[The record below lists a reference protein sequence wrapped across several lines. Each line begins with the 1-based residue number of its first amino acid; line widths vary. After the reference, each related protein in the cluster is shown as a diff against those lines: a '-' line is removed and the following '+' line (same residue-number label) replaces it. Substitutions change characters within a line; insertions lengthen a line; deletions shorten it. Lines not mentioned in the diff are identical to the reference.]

1 MATQLFN
8 TSGDMGHLHRLVT
21 RITLVGALASG
32 FILSV
37 VGVLTGNTGFLWEAV
52 GPTLTGLLVLP
63 MVLLKR
69 ESAAVTFTLA
79 TISVVV
85 TFKLVGSPD
94 TTVAATTAIVIM
106 ASLSTLFLVR
116 HVAAK
121 VAVGALAIA
130 LVPVLW
136 VERLEGALSA
146 GLVMALSF
154 SVASVAFILVKN
166 AAGEVNSRYRLAF
179 VDAPV
184 ALLELDWSDA
194 LDYLADRG
202 VTDVAEAMKQD
213 PRLVG
218 DLVERTCVVR
228 ANGEAARLF
237 EVSEPSDLEGSVARP
252 FAGGP
257 AREWWAAQFVAQAEG
272 RTETDAEVSLA
283 GWGLEKQVAIRTITG
298 HNPTGVN
305 SSIVALNDITAARLY
320 EKSLTD
326 LIDAKD
332 EFIATVSHELRTP
345 LTAVVGLASLL
356 AGEERLPEAEQADLL
371 DIVASQS
378 REISFIVEDLLVA
391 ARADIGRITVVA
403 EQVDPVRIAKE
414 VASELSADAPIAVE
428 DEGLGVLG
436 DPVRMRQVIRNLLV
450 NAERYGGARRR
461 IVIYARN
468 EQVLIEVRDS
478 GEPIPQAARDRI
490 FEPYERAHDR
500 EGRTVAMGLGLSVSR
515 RLARLMNGDLE
526 YVHDG
531 ESVFRLSLPQAVEEV
546 AAEDHAT
553 SQPAGVSGL

>member
-1 MATQLFN
+1 
-8 TSGDMGHLHRLVT
+8 MGHLHRLVT

-32 FILSV
+32 AILAL
-37 VGVLTGNTGFLWEAV
+37 VGAFTGTTSFLWEAV
-52 GPTLTGLLVLP
+52 GPTLTGLLLIP
-63 MVLLKR
+63 MVLFRR

-116 HVAAK
+116 HIIAK
-121 VAVGALAIA
+121 VAAGAVAIA
-130 LVPVLW
+130 LVPVIW
-136 VERLEGALSA
+136 AERLEGALAA
-146 GLVMALSF
+146 GLVMSLAFL
-154 SVASVAFILVKN
+154 VASVAFILVRN
-166 AAGEVNSRYRLAF
+166 SAGEVNSRYRLAF

-184 ALLELDWSDA
+184 ALLEIDWSAA
-194 LDYLADRG
+194 LSHLAERG
-202 VTDVAEAMKQD
+202 VTDVAAALADD
-213 PRLVG
+213 PMLVG

-237 EVSEPSDLEGSVARP
+237 EVPEPSDLVGSVARP

-257 AREWWAAQFVAQAEG
+257 AREWWVSQFVAQAAG
-272 RTETDAEVSLA
+272 QTETNAEASLA
-283 GWGLEKQVAIRTITG
+283 GWGLDKQVAIRTISG
-298 HNPTGVN
+298 QNPTGPK
-305 SSIVALNDITAARLY
+305 SSIVALSDTTASKLY

-356 AGEERLPEAEQADLL
+356 AGGERLSEDEQADLL
-371 DIVASQS
+371 EIVASQS

-391 ARADIGRITVVA
+391 ARADIGRITVVS
-403 EQVDPVRIAKE
+403 EPVDPFRIAQE
-414 VASELSADAPIAVE
+414 VVSELSVDATVTV
-428 DEGLGVLG
+428 DEAPAIVIG
-436 DPVRMRQVIRNLLV
+436 DPVRMRQVVRNLLV
-450 NAERYGGARRR
+450 NAERYGGSRRR
-461 IVIYARN
+461 IVIRSSG
-468 EQVLIEVRDS
+468 EQVCLEVRDN
-478 GEPIPQAARDRI
+478 GEPISPAARDRI

-531 ESVFRLSLPQAVEEV
+531 ESVFRLILPRAG
-546 AAEDHAT
+546 EDPFGANET
-553 SQPAGVSGL
+553 ESEPAGISGQ